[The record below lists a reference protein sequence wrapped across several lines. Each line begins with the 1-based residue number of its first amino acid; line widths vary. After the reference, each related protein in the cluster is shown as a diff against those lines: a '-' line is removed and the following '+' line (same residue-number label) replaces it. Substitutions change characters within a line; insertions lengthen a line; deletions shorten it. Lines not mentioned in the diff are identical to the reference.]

1 VQEAVVLATELKV
14 GLVHLATELLEIFEV
29 FKSIQLNVREGPT
42 SLTVG
47 VKANIAVQALTSYQ
61 PVL

>member
-1 VQEAVVLATELKV
+1 MVLATELKV
-14 GLVHLATELLEIFEV
+14 SLVHLATELLEIFKI
-29 FKSIQLNVREGPT
+29 FKSIQLNVREGPA

-47 VKANIAVQALTSYQ
+47 VKANIAVQALAGYQ

>member
-1 VQEAVVLATELKV
+1 MQEAVVLATELKV
-14 GLVHLATELLEIFEV
+14 SLVHLAAEFLEIFKV
-29 FKSIQLNVREGPT
+29 FKSIHFNVREGPT

-47 VKANIAVQALTSYQ
+47 VKANIAVEALAGYQ